1 MEKVHI
7 FDLEGTRFPAGRR
20 TRVVI
25 GQNGAITG
33 DKFCQGYVVID
44 PNGKIPEHEHETVES
59 YTIIKGTGRMT
70 VDGETQAIGPGA
82 VSYTHLD
89 VYKRQ
94 YLHRSGAFLEGARR
108 RNRHGHPPRRR
119 DEECRSL
126 RPDVL
131 RRGLPLLLQLQADSF
146 PGGYEGHACLLYTS
160 RCV

>member
-70 VDGETQAIGPGA
+70 VYSLHEEACA
-82 VSYTHLD
+82 RKH
-89 VYKRQ
+89 RQ
-94 YLHRSGAFLEGARR
+94 RGHAYDFRLCAQ
-108 RNRHGHPPRRR
+108 RH
-119 DEECRSL
+119 CRSL
-126 RPDVL
+126 GAGKA
-131 RRGLPLLLQLQADSF
+131 RRAEITASARF
-146 PGGYEGHACLLYTS
+146 
-160 RCV
+160 